1 MKTLFRMNYLIKTHG
16 YYTRHTVL
24 EHDYKEQ
31 FGVEL
36 PKQENQLAP
45 NIFELFNFFN
55 TIDLIN

>member
-1 MKTLFRMNYLIKTHG
+1 MNYLIKTHG